1 MNPLDSRH
9 IDEIAALLAVASAHS
24 FVSAGRLLQRHPTV
38 ISKRLAAMEKRLGV
52 RLMERTTR
60 QVRLTDAGNRLV
72 ERLRSATGLIIEAE
86 QEASLGAAQ
95 VRGVL
100 RLAFPAAMGRLWLAS
115 MLPEFLAA
123 HPLVS
128 VEVDYSDRVV
138 DIIGEG
144 FDAAIRIGE
153 LNDNRL
159 VAKKLS
165 DHRRILCASPS
176 YIEQHGLPAS
186 PKELTEHNCLGFT
199 GLAAFPEWRLSKGDR
214 QERVITRG
222 TLTSNDGE
230 ALLAAA
236 KAGVGILGAGE
247 WLMSREIANGQMVR
261 VLPEWDLDAQGGIY
275 LVRASAAFTP
285 ATLMAFKEWL
295 EGRFAQ
301 GPPWVNPANTPSAT
315 PT

>member
-1 MNPLDSRH
+1 VNPLDSRH

-24 FVSAGRLLQRHPTV
+24 FVAAGRLLQRHPTV

-115 MLPEFLAA
+115 MLPEFLAF

-176 YIEQHGLPAS
+176 YIGQYGLPSS

-214 QERVITRG
+214 QEKVI
-222 TLTSNDGE
+222 
-230 ALLAAA
+230 
-236 KAGVGILGAGE
+236 GILGAGE
-247 WLMSREIANGQMVR
+247 WLMSRDIANGQMVR

-295 EGRFAQ
+295 EARFAQ
-301 GPPWVNPANTPSAT
+301 GPPWQMPVS
-315 PT
+315 